1 VLHFVPTLKQHA
13 SNRVG
18 TGCPPYPIH
27 PMNDNQLLRYSR
39 HILLD
44 DIGIEGQE
52 KLLAAHALIIGAGGL
67 GSPAAY
73 YLASAGIGKI
83 TLVDNDTVD
92 LTNLQR
98 QILHTT
104 DRVGQPKAQ
113 SGKQTLSQINPEIEV
128 IALTERAEGSR
139 LAELVSQATVV
150 LDCSDNFA
158 TRHAVNRACVEQR
171 VPLVSG
177 AAIKF
182 DGQVSVFDARED
194 APCYAC
200 LFPPDQKFEEV
211 LCSTMGVFAP
221 LVGIIG
227 TVQAAEALKLAAGI
241 GESLAGRLLLLDG
254 RSMEWTSI
262 KVARNAAC
270 SVCGHLHP

>member
-1 VLHFVPTLKQHA
+1 
-13 SNRVG
+13 
-18 TGCPPYPIH
+18 
-27 PMNDNQLLRYSR
+27 MNDNQLLRYSR

-52 KLLAAHALIIGAGGL
+52 KLLAAHALVIGAGGL

-83 TLVDNDTVD
+83 TLADNDNVD

-104 DRVGQPKAQ
+104 ERVGLPKAQ
-113 SGKQTLSQINPEIEV
+113 SGKQTLEKINPDIDIV
-128 IALTERAEGSR
+128 ALTERAEGER
-139 LAELVSQATVV
+139 LHELVRQADVV

-158 TRHAVNRACVEQR
+158 TRHAVNQACVTHK

-177 AAIKF
+177 AAISF
-182 DGQVSVFDARED
+182 DGQISVFDPRRKD

-200 LFPPDQKFEEV
+200 LFPPDQQFEEV

-227 TVQAAEALKLAAGI
+227 TMQAAEALKVIAGV
-241 GESLAGRLLLLDG
+241 GETLAGRLLLLDA
-254 RSMEWTSI
+254 RHMDWTSI
-262 KVARNAAC
+262 KVARNSSC
-270 SVCGHLHP
+270 PVCGFNHPA